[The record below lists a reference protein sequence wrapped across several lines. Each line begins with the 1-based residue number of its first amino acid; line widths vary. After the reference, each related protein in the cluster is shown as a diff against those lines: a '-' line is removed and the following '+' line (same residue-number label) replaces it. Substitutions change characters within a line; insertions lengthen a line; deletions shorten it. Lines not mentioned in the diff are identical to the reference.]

1 MAIHSMASIPPS
13 YYHASAVIPTAN
25 LSDFFNT
32 HRHLHSE
39 PGLWVE

>member
-1 MAIHSMASIPPS
+1 MASIPPS

-32 HRHLHSE
+32 HAC
-39 PGLWVE
+39 